1 LPVPKPVPSP
11 SLILTTL
18 ALAVYF
24 VGAVEFMLAPML
36 TPLASAFA
44 AKPAAIAWLVSAYAV
59 SYAVLAPLIGLLSD
73 RIGRRRLLLPALAL
87 FAADALAVAFA
98 PSLTFAIVARV
109 LGGAAGAAL
118 TPTAFALI
126 AETVPEDRQAGAMGL
141 VLFGLTLGI
150 ATGPTFAGLL
160 TDAFDWRAP
169 FMAVACGSLV
179 VLALATCTLPASVAR
194 QGRALKASAASLLD
208 GAILRP
214 NLSKGFW
221 LGATIAGFLISGEVL
236 RSRYGLSTSMVGL
249 SVTAFG
255 IGLAAGNLA
264 IGRLTTWVG
273 RPETVLIFAIALI
286 FGTQSAFLAI
296 DSSLGLGIGLLAL
309 WGFASGLAAPA
320 NTAIQASR
328 AGPDAGFVL
337 ASSESMNNGALLVLA
352 PVVAGWIG
360 RGDTVGAAIL
370 LGACTLAALG
380 INLVDRRLR
389 RKVLQSAAA

>member
-1 LPVPKPVPSP
+1 MPKPTPSP
-11 SLILTTL
+11 SLILATL

-44 AKPAAIAWLVSAYAV
+44 AKPADIAWLVSAYAV

-98 PSLTFAIVARV
+98 PSLTFAIIARI

-141 VLFGLTLGI
+141 ALFGLTLGI

-160 TDAFDWRAP
+160 SDAFDWQAP
-169 FMAVACGSLV
+169 FIAVACGCLAV
-179 VLALATCTLPASVAR
+179 LVLAARILPPSVAR
-194 QGRALKASAASLLD
+194 QGRPLKASAARLLD
-208 GAILRP
+208 GDILRP

-236 RSRYGLSTSMVGL
+236 RNRYGLSTSMVGL

-255 IGLAAGNLA
+255 VGLAAGNLA
-264 IGRLTTWVG
+264 IGRLTAWAG

-286 FGTQSAFLAI
+286 FVTQSTFLAT
-296 DSSLGLGIGLLAL
+296 DPSLGLAIGLLAL

-328 AGPDAGFVL
+328 AGSDAGFVL

-352 PVVAGWIG
+352 PIVASWIG
-360 RGDTVGAAIL
+360 DGDTINAAIL
-370 LGACTLAALG
+370 LGVCTLVALG
-380 INLVDRRLR
+380 VNLVDR
-389 RKVLQSAAA
+389 QSRTKALPCEAS

>member
-1 LPVPKPVPSP
+1 MPKPTSSP
-11 SLILTTL
+11 SLILATL

-44 AKPAAIAWLVSAYAV
+44 AKPADIAWLVSAYAV

-98 PSLTFAIVARV
+98 PSLVFAIVARI

-126 AETVPEDRQAGAMGL
+126 AETVPEERQAGAMGL

-150 ATGPTFAGLL
+150 ATGPIFAGLL
-160 TDAFDWRAP
+160 TDAFDWQAP
-169 FMAVACGSLV
+169 FIAVASGCLA
-179 VLALATCTLPASVAR
+179 VLALAARILPTSVAR
-194 QGRALKASAASLLD
+194 QGRPLMASAARLLD
-208 GAILRP
+208 GTILRP

-236 RSRYGLSTSMVGL
+236 RNRYSLSTSVVGL

-255 IGLAAGNLA
+255 IGLATGNLA
-264 IGRLTTWVG
+264 IGRLTAWAG
-273 RPETVLIFAIALI
+273 RPETVLISAITLI
-286 FGTQSAFLAI
+286 LVTQSAFLATEP
-296 DSSLGLGIGLLAL
+296 DLGVAIVLLAL

-328 AGPDAGFVL
+328 AGSDAGFVL

-352 PVVAGWIG
+352 PIVASWVGQSH
-360 RGDTVGAAIL
+360 TVSTAIL

-380 INLVDRRLR
+380 VNLIDRRS
-389 RKVLQSAAA
+389 QQEASICGAY

>member
-1 LPVPKPVPSP
+1 
-11 SLILTTL
+11 
-18 ALAVYF
+18 
-24 VGAVEFMLAPML
+24 MLAPML

-44 AKPAAIAWLVSAYAV
+44 AKPADIAWLVSAYAV

-98 PSLTFAIVARV
+98 PSLTFAIIARI

-160 TDAFDWRAP
+160 TDAFDWQAP
-169 FMAVACGSLV
+169 FVAVACGCLAV
-179 VLALATCTLPASVAR
+179 LVLAARILPPSVAR
-194 QGRALKASAASLLD
+194 QGRPLKASATRLLD

-255 IGLAAGNLA
+255 VGLAAGNLA
-264 IGRLTTWVG
+264 IGRLIAGGRTSRDHPHLRHRPHLRNAECLPGDRLEPCVG
-273 RPETVLIFAIALI
+273 DRP
-286 FGTQSAFLAI
+286 
-296 DSSLGLGIGLLAL
+296 
-309 WGFASGLAAPA
+309 SG
-320 NTAIQASR
+320 S
-328 AGPDAGFVL
+328 F
-337 ASSESMNNGALLVLA
+337 GALPRA
-352 PVVAGWIG
+352 SPHPPTPSFRRAEPARTPASCWHRSSGAGSDVET
-360 RGDTVGAAIL
+360 R
-370 LGACTLAALG
+370 
-380 INLVDRRLR
+380 
-389 RKVLQSAAA
+389 

>member
-1 LPVPKPVPSP
+1 MPNPTPSP
-11 SLILTTL
+11 SLILATL

-44 AKPAAIAWLVSAYAV
+44 AKPADIAWLVSAYAV

-98 PSLTFAIVARV
+98 PSLSFAIVARV

-126 AETVPEDRQAGAMGL
+126 SETVPEDRQAGAMGL

-150 ATGPTFAGLL
+150 ATGPTVAGLL
-160 TDAFDWRAP
+160 TDAYDWRAP
-169 FMAVACGSLV
+169 FIAVACGCIA
-179 VLALATCTLPASVAR
+179 VLIVGARILPPSIAR
-194 QGRALKASAASLLD
+194 QSRPLKASAARLLD

-214 NLSKGFW
+214 NLSKGLW
-221 LGATIAGFLISGEVL
+221 LGATIAGYLISGEVL
-236 RSRYGLSTSMVGL
+236 RSRYGLSTGVIGL
-249 SVTAFG
+249 SVAAFG
-255 IGLAAGNLA
+255 FGLAAGNLA
-264 IGRLTTWVG
+264 VGRLTAWAG
-273 RPETVLIFAIALI
+273 RPETVLVFAIGLI
-286 FGTQSAFLAI
+286 FFTQSAFLATE
-296 DSSLGLGIGLLAL
+296 SSRVSAIILLAL

-320 NTAIQASR
+320 NTAVQASR
-328 AGPDAGFVL
+328 AGSDAGFVL

-352 PVVAGWIG
+352 PVVASWIG
-360 RGDTVGAAIL
+360 RADTVNAAIL
-370 LGACTLAALG
+370 LGACTFAALG
-380 INLVDRRLR
+380 VNLLDR
-389 RKVLQSAAA
+389 QSLPKILPGETA

>member
-1 LPVPKPVPSP
+1 MPKPGPSP

-44 AKPAAIAWLVSAYAV
+44 AKPADIAWLVSVYAV
-59 SYAVLAPLIGLLSD
+59 SYAVLAPLIGLLGD

-98 PSLTFAIVARV
+98 PSLAFAILARV

-126 AETVPEDRQAGAMGL
+126 AETVPEERQAGAMGL

-160 TDAFDWRAP
+160 TDAFDWQAP
-169 FMAVACGSLV
+169 FIAVACGCLAV
-179 VLALATCTLPASVAR
+179 FVLATRILPPSVAR
-194 QGRALKASAASLLD
+194 QGRPVDASAARLLD

-221 LGATIAGFLISGEVL
+221 LGAAIAGFLISGEVL
-236 RSRYGLSTSMVGL
+236 RNRYGLSTTMVGL
-249 SVTAFG
+249 SFTAFG
-255 IGLAAGNLA
+255 VGLAVGNLA
-264 IGRLTTWVG
+264 IGRLTAWAG
-273 RPETVLIFAIALI
+273 RPEIVLIWAIALI
-286 FGTQSAFLAI
+286 FVTQSAFLAI
-296 DSSLGLGIGLLAL
+296 EPSLGVAVALLAL

-320 NTAIQASR
+320 NTAVQASR

-352 PVVAGWIG
+352 PVVANWAG
-360 RGDTVGAAIL
+360 RADTISAAIL

-380 INLVDRRLR
+380 INLFDQWRRPR
-389 RKVLQSAAA
+389 VSTCEID

>member
-1 LPVPKPVPSP
+1 
-11 SLILTTL
+11 
-18 ALAVYF
+18 
-24 VGAVEFMLAPML
+24 MLAPML

-44 AKPAAIAWLVSAYAV
+44 AKPADIAWLVSAYAV

-98 PSLTFAIVARV
+98 PSLTFAIIARI

-126 AETVPEDRQAGAMGL
+126 AETVPENRQAGAMGL
-141 VLFGLTLGI
+141 VLFGLTIGV
-150 ATGPTFAGLL
+150 ATGPTFAGIL
-160 TDAFDWRAP
+160 TDTFDWQAP
-169 FMAVACGSLV
+169 FIVVAIGCFV
-179 VLALATCTLPASVAR
+179 VLVLAARTLPPSVAR
-194 QGRALKASAASLLD
+194 RGRPLKASAARLLD

-221 LGATIAGFLISGEVL
+221 LGAAIAGFLISGEVL
-236 RSRYGLSTSMVGL
+236 RNRYGLSTSMVGL

-255 IGLAAGNLA
+255 VGLAVGNLA
-264 IGRLTTWVG
+264 IGRLTAWAG

-286 FGTQSAFLAI
+286 FVAQSAFLAT
-296 DSSLGLGIGLLAL
+296 DPGLGFAVGLLAL

-328 AGPDAGFVL
+328 AGSDAGFVL

-352 PVVAGWIG
+352 PIVASWVGG
-360 RGDTVGAAIL
+360 GDTASAAIL
-370 LGACTLAALG
+370 LGVCTLAALG
-380 INLVDRRLR
+380 INLIDRQYRP
-389 RKVLQSAAA
+389 AALPCEAS